1 MPLVEG
7 IWPGAVKDVLYH
19 RCLFLLDG
27 GKTSGLW
34 FQHSQLVF
42 FSVSSFALNCTAVQE
57 QGRLMGCREACSDA
71 AAARGAVEAVALLG
85 EHHWPGGAG
94 RWFEGAGG
102 PRELPHSTATLQ
114 GKAAGVV

>member
-1 MPLVEG
+1 
-7 IWPGAVKDVLYH
+7 
-19 RCLFLLDG
+19 
-27 GKTSGLW
+27 
-34 FQHSQLVF
+34 
-42 FSVSSFALNCTAVQE
+42 
-57 QGRLMGCREACSDA
+57 MGCREACSDA

-114 GKAAGVV
+114 GKAAGVVWRENECHALIFLHKMLFNAVIYV